1 MSTSLFSDG
10 HIEVVRRFSI
20 YQGIKRDKLSLF
32 SPFLIRKLYAIVS
45 FFDGMNCVFFSSFRE
60 RKNLLPI
67 INTHDK
73 KNKNLIRDKKN
84 LIRDKKN
91 LIRDKSY
98 LIRDESYL
106 IRDENHLIR
115 KYPPKSYQ
123 IGIISYEMN
132 LKSYQMKTISYE
144 MKKISLEIKKISL
157 EIEKISYALFPFP
170 KKKFIFSNHLI
181 F

>member
-10 HIEVVRRFSI
+10 RIEVVRRFSI

-84 LIRDKKN
+84 LIRDK
-91 LIRDKSY
+91 SY

-144 MKKISLEIKKISL
+144 MKTISYEIKKISL